1 MYFEFFLRSHLNRRQ
16 SRSLLCGLVLA
27 LSFVVLPILT
37 PNRAVAQ
44 SKTQATVPKHSGN
57 WDDLSVVQQKILAPL
72 EEDWSYLSK
81 ERRQKWIQVANLY
94 PKMKRVDQERLQS
107 RMNEWSKLS
116 QKDRRI
122 ARDNYLSSL
131 RFPAEEKASAWQAY
145 QQLSP
150 EDKKKLAAKED
161 SRKKPTAAS
170 SPTLQN
176 RPAPVL
182 APALAPVPAVVP
194 AITPAETPATTPK
207 KDDGA

>member
-1 MYFEFFLRSHLNRRQ
+1 MPSTPFLHSPSALAAKRCASGL
-16 SRSLLCGLVLA
+16 SLGALLFIFSLLA
-27 LSFVVLPILT
+27 MNPASE
-37 PNRAVAQ
+37 VAAQ
-44 SKTQATVPKHSGN
+44 TKQPAAASTPKHSGN

-94 PKMKRVDQERLQS
+94 PKMKRADQERLQS
-107 RMNEWSKLS
+107 RMNEWAKLS

-145 QQLSP
+145 QQLSA

-161 SRKKPTAAS
+161 NKKKPTAAS

-176 RPAPVL
+176 RPN
-182 APALAPVPAVVP
+182 PVPTV
-194 AITPAETPATTPK
+194 TPAAAPT

>member
-1 MYFEFFLRSHLNRRQ
+1 MLSTPFLHSPSALAAKRCASGL
-16 SRSLLCGLVLA
+16 SLGAFLFIFSLLA
-27 LSFVVLPILT
+27 INPASE
-37 PNRAVAQ
+37 VAAQ
-44 SKTQATVPKHSGN
+44 TKQAAAASTPKHSGN

-94 PKMKRVDQERLQS
+94 PKMKRADQERLQS
-107 RMNEWSKLS
+107 RMNEWAKLS

-145 QQLSP
+145 QQLSA

-161 SRKKPTAAS
+161 NKKKPTAAS

-176 RPAPVL
+176 RPN
-182 APALAPVPAVVP
+182 ALPAV
-194 AITPAETPATTPK
+194 TPAAAPT

>member
-1 MYFEFFLRSHLNRRQ
+1 MLSILLQHTQSALAVRHGAWAASMGAFLLVF
-16 SRSLLCGLVLA
+16 SLLAIGPV
-27 LSFVVLPILT
+27 
-37 PNRAVAQ
+37 NQAVAQ
-44 SKTQATVPKHSGN
+44 TKQPAPASTPKHSGN
-57 WDDLSVVQQKILAPL
+57 WDDLSTVQQKILAPL

-94 PKMKRVDQERLQS
+94 PKMKRADQERLQS

-161 SRKKPTAAS
+161 NKKKPTAAS
-170 SPTLQN
+170 APTLQN
-176 RPAPVL
+176 RPNPAPTV
-182 APALAPVPAVVP
+182 
-194 AITPAETPATTPK
+194 TPAAAPN

>member
-1 MYFEFFLRSHLNRRQ
+1 MLSTLCLQSPSALAAKRCVSSWSLGAFLLVFC
-16 SRSLLCGLVLA
+16 LLAIGPVNK
-27 LSFVVLPILT
+27 V
-37 PNRAVAQ
+37 VAQ
-44 SKTQATVPKHSGN
+44 TKQSAAANTPKHSGN

-94 PKMKRVDQERLQS
+94 PKMKRADQERLQS
-107 RMNEWSKLS
+107 RMNEWAKLS

-161 SRKKPTAAS
+161 NKKKPTAAS

-176 RPAPVL
+176 RPNPL
-182 APALAPVPAVVP
+182 PAV
-194 AITPAETPATTPK
+194 TPAAAPN

>member
-1 MYFEFFLRSHLNRRQ
+1 MLSIRFPHTKSALAAKQGAWGAGMGVFLLAF
-16 SRSLLCGLVLA
+16 SLLAICPA
-27 LSFVVLPILT
+27 
-37 PNRAVAQ
+37 NEAAAQ
-44 SKTQATVPKHSGN
+44 AKQPSTASIPKHSGN

-94 PKMKRVDQERLQS
+94 PKMKRTDQERLQS

-161 SRKKPTAAS
+161 NKKKPTAAS

-176 RPAPVL
+176 RPNPAPTV
-182 APALAPVPAVVP
+182 
-194 AITPAETPATTPK
+194 TPAAAPN

>member
-1 MYFEFFLRSHLNRRQ
+1 MYFEFFMRSHLNRRP
-16 SRSLLCGLVLA
+16 SRFLLCGLVLA
-27 LSFVVLPILT
+27 LSFIVLPIVT
-37 PNRAVAQ
+37 PNTAVAQ

-145 QQLSP
+145 QQLSQ

-161 SRKKPTAAS
+161 NKKKPTAAN
-170 SPTLQN
+170 SPTLQKHPN
-176 RPAPVL
+176 
-182 APALAPVPAVVP
+182 PVPTV
-194 AITPAETPATTPK
+194 TPAAAPS

>member
-1 MYFEFFLRSHLNRRQ
+1 MPSTLFLHSPSALAAKRCASGL
-16 SRSLLCGLVLA
+16 SLGAFLFIFSLLA
-27 LSFVVLPILT
+27 INPASE
-37 PNRAVAQ
+37 VAAQ
-44 SKTQATVPKHSGN
+44 TKQPAAASTPKHSGN
-57 WDDLSVVQQKILAPL
+57 WDDLSLVQQKILAPL

-107 RMNEWSKLS
+107 RMNEWAKLS

-145 QQLSP
+145 QQLSA

-161 SRKKPTAAS
+161 NKKKPTAAN

-176 RPAPVL
+176 RPN
-182 APALAPVPAVVP
+182 PVPIV
-194 AITPAETPATTPK
+194 TPAAAPT

>member
-1 MYFEFFLRSHLNRRQ
+1 MPFLHSPSALAAKRCASGL
-16 SRSLLCGLVLA
+16 SLGAFLFIFSLLA
-27 LSFVVLPILT
+27 INPASE
-37 PNRAVAQ
+37 VAAQ
-44 SKTQATVPKHSGN
+44 TKQPAAASVPKHSGN
-57 WDDLSVVQQKILAPL
+57 WDDLSLVQQKILAPL

-94 PKMKRVDQERLQS
+94 PKMKRADQERLQS
-107 RMNEWSKLS
+107 RMNEWAKLS

-145 QQLSP
+145 QQLSA

-161 SRKKPTAAS
+161 NKKKPTAAS

-176 RPAPVL
+176 RPN
-182 APALAPVPAVVP
+182 PVPTV
-194 AITPAETPATTPK
+194 TPAAAPT

>member
-1 MYFEFFLRSHLNRRQ
+1 M
-16 SRSLLCGLVLA
+16 
-27 LSFVVLPILT
+27 
-37 PNRAVAQ
+37 
-44 SKTQATVPKHSGN
+44 
-57 WDDLSVVQQKILAPL
+57 VQQKILAPL

-122 ARDNYLSSL
+122 AQDNYLSSL

-182 APALAPVPAVVP
+182 APAPAVMP

>member
-1 MYFEFFLRSHLNRRQ
+1 MPSTPFLHSPSALAAKRCASGL
-16 SRSLLCGLVLA
+16 SLGAFLFIFSLLAINPASELA
-27 LSFVVLPILT
+27 
-37 PNRAVAQ
+37 AQ
-44 SKTQATVPKHSGN
+44 TKQPAAASTPKHSGN
-57 WDDLSVVQQKILAPL
+57 WDDLSLVQQKILAPL

-94 PKMKRVDQERLQS
+94 PKMKRADQERLQS
-107 RMNEWSKLS
+107 RMNEWAKLS

-145 QQLSP
+145 QQLSA

-161 SRKKPTAAS
+161 NKKKPTAAS

-176 RPAPVL
+176 RPN
-182 APALAPVPAVVP
+182 PVPTV
-194 AITPAETPATTPK
+194 TPAAAPT

>member
-1 MYFEFFLRSHLNRRQ
+1 LGALLFIF
-16 SRSLLCGLVLA
+16 SLLA
-27 LSFVVLPILT
+27 MKPASE
-37 PNRAVAQ
+37 VAAQ
-44 SKTQATVPKHSGN
+44 TKQPAAASTPKHSGN
-57 WDDLSVVQQKILAPL
+57 WDDLSLVQQKILAPL

-94 PKMKRVDQERLQS
+94 PKMKRADQERLQS
-107 RMNEWSKLS
+107 RMNEWAKLS

-145 QQLSP
+145 QQLSA

-161 SRKKPTAAS
+161 NKKKPTAAT

-176 RPAPVL
+176 RPN
-182 APALAPVPAVVP
+182 ALPAV
-194 AITPAETPATTPK
+194 TPAAAPT

>member
-1 MYFEFFLRSHLNRRQ
+1 MPSTPFLNSPSALAAKRAAYGWSLGALLLVF
-16 SRSLLCGLVLA
+16 SLLAIGPV
-27 LSFVVLPILT
+27 
-37 PNRAVAQ
+37 NQVAAQ
-44 SKTQATVPKHSGN
+44 TKQPAAASTPKHSGN

-94 PKMKRVDQERLQS
+94 PKMKRADQERLQS

-161 SRKKPTAAS
+161 NKKKPTAAS

-176 RPAPVL
+176 RPNVLPV
-182 APALAPVPAVVP
+182 
-194 AITPAETPATTPK
+194 ITPAAAPNE
-207 KDDGA
+207 DEGA

>member
-1 MYFEFFLRSHLNRRQ
+1 MLSTRLLHMQSALAAKQGGWGTGVGAFLFIFC
-16 SRSLLCGLVLA
+16 LLA
-27 LSFVVLPILT
+27 ISPA
-37 PNRAVAQ
+37 NDVAAQ
-44 SKTQATVPKHSGN
+44 TKQPAAASAPKHSGN
-57 WDDLSVVQQKILAPL
+57 WDDLSAVQQKILAPL

-94 PKMKRVDQERLQS
+94 PKMKRADQQRLQS

-161 SRKKPTAAS
+161 NKKKPTAAS

-176 RPAPVL
+176 RPNILPV
-182 APALAPVPAVVP
+182 
-194 AITPAETPATTPK
+194 ITPAAAPNE
-207 KDDGA
+207 DDGA

>member
-1 MYFEFFLRSHLNRRQ
+1 MSLGAFLFIF
-16 SRSLLCGLVLA
+16 SLLA
-27 LSFVVLPILT
+27 INPASE
-37 PNRAVAQ
+37 VAAQ
-44 SKTQATVPKHSGN
+44 TKQPAAASTPKHSGN
-57 WDDLSVVQQKILAPL
+57 WDDLSLVQQKILAPL

-94 PKMKRVDQERLQS
+94 PKMKRADQERLQS
-107 RMNEWSKLS
+107 RMNEWAKLS

-145 QQLSP
+145 QQLSA

-161 SRKKPTAAS
+161 NKKKPTAAS

-176 RPAPVL
+176 RPN
-182 APALAPVPAVVP
+182 PVPTV
-194 AITPAETPATTPK
+194 TPAAAPT

>member
-1 MYFEFFLRSHLNRRQ
+1 MLFRRLPHTQSAFAAKQGAWGTSMGAFLVVF
-16 SRSLLCGLVLA
+16 GMLA
-27 LSFVVLPILT
+27 IAPA
-37 PNRAVAQ
+37 NEVAA
-44 SKTQATVPKHSGN
+44 QAKQPAAASTPKHSGN
-57 WDDLSVVQQKILAPL
+57 WDDLSAVQQKILAPL

-94 PKMKRVDQERLQS
+94 PKMKRADQERLQS
-107 RMNEWSKLS
+107 RMNEWSNLS

-161 SRKKPTAAS
+161 NKKKPTAAS

-176 RPAPVL
+176 RP
-182 APALAPVPAVVP
+182 
-194 AITPAETPATTPK
+194 TPAPTVTPAAAPN
-207 KDDGA
+207 KDDDA

>member
-1 MYFEFFLRSHLNRRQ
+1 MPSTPFLQ
-16 SRSLLCGLVLA
+16 SPSALATKRCASGLSLGAFLFIFSLLAINPASELA
-27 LSFVVLPILT
+27 
-37 PNRAVAQ
+37 AQ
-44 SKTQATVPKHSGN
+44 TKQPAAASTPKHSGN
-57 WDDLSVVQQKILAPL
+57 WDDLSLVQQKILAPL

-94 PKMKRVDQERLQS
+94 PKMKRADQERLQS
-107 RMNEWSKLS
+107 RMNEWAKLS

-145 QQLSP
+145 QQLSA

-161 SRKKPTAAS
+161 NKKKPTAAS

-176 RPAPVL
+176 RPN
-182 APALAPVPAVVP
+182 PVPTV
-194 AITPAETPATTPK
+194 TPAAAPT

>member
-1 MYFEFFLRSHLNRRQ
+1 MLSSRRPHTQ
-16 SRSLLCGLVLA
+16 TALAAKPGVRTASMGALLLVISLLA
-27 LSFVVLPILT
+27 ISPA
-37 PNRAVAQ
+37 NEVAAQ
-44 SKTQATVPKHSGN
+44 TKQPAAASTPKHSGN

-94 PKMKRVDQERLQS
+94 PKMKRADQERLQS

-150 EDKKKLAAKED
+150 EEKKKLAAKED
-161 SRKKPTAAS
+161 NKKKPTAAS

-176 RPAPVL
+176 RPNPAPTV
-182 APALAPVPAVVP
+182 
-194 AITPAETPATTPK
+194 TPAAAPN

>member
-1 MYFEFFLRSHLNRRQ
+1 MLSKRLPHTQYALAAKQGVWGTSMGGLLLAF
-16 SRSLLCGLVLA
+16 SLLAIGPV
-27 LSFVVLPILT
+27 
-37 PNRAVAQ
+37 NEVAAQ
-44 SKTQATVPKHSGN
+44 TKQPAAASVPKHSGN
-57 WDDLSVVQQKILAPL
+57 WDDLSAVQQKILAPL

-94 PKMKRVDQERLQS
+94 PKMKRADQERLQS

-161 SRKKPTAAS
+161 NKKKPTAAS

-176 RPAPVL
+176 RPNPAPTV
-182 APALAPVPAVVP
+182 
-194 AITPAETPATTPK
+194 TPAAAPN

>member
-1 MYFEFFLRSHLNRRQ
+1 MLPTRLPHTQPALATNQGAWGANMAAFLLVF
-16 SRSLLCGLVLA
+16 SLLA
-27 LSFVVLPILT
+27 INP
-37 PNRAVAQ
+37 ADEVAAQ
-44 SKTQATVPKHSGN
+44 TKQPAAASTPKHSGN

-161 SRKKPTAAS
+161 NKKKPTAAS

-176 RPAPVL
+176 RPNPAPTV
-182 APALAPVPAVVP
+182 
-194 AITPAETPATTPK
+194 TPAAAPN

>member
-1 MYFEFFLRSHLNRRQ
+1 MPSTPFLHSPSALAAKRCASGL
-16 SRSLLCGLVLA
+16 SLGLFLFIFSLLAINPASEVAAQTKQLA
-27 LSFVVLPILT
+27 AAST
-37 PNRAVAQ
+37 
-44 SKTQATVPKHSGN
+44 PKHSGN
-57 WDDLSVVQQKILAPL
+57 WDDLSLVQQKILAPL

-94 PKMKRVDQERLQS
+94 PKMKRADQERLQS
-107 RMNEWSKLS
+107 RMNEWAKLS

-145 QQLSP
+145 QQLSA

-161 SRKKPTAAS
+161 NKKKPTAAS

-176 RPAPVL
+176 RPN
-182 APALAPVPAVVP
+182 PVPTV
-194 AITPAETPATTPK
+194 TPAAAPT

>member
-1 MYFEFFLRSHLNRRQ
+1 MLSIRFPHTKSALAAKQGAWGGSMGAFLLVF
-16 SRSLLCGLVLA
+16 SLLA
-27 LSFVVLPILT
+27 ISSA
-37 PNRAVAQ
+37 NEVAAQ
-44 SKTQATVPKHSGN
+44 TKQPSTASAPKHSGN

-94 PKMKRVDQERLQS
+94 PKMKRTDQERLQS

-161 SRKKPTAAS
+161 NKKKPTAAS

-176 RPAPVL
+176 RPNPPPTV
-182 APALAPVPAVVP
+182 
-194 AITPAETPATTPK
+194 TPAAAPN

>member
-1 MYFEFFLRSHLNRRQ
+1 MPSTPFPHSPSARVAKWRPSGWTLGAFLLVF
-16 SRSLLCGLVLA
+16 SLLAIGSINPA
-27 LSFVVLPILT
+27 
-37 PNRAVAQ
+37 AAQ
-44 SKTQATVPKHSGN
+44 TKQPAAASTPKHSGN
-57 WDDLSVVQQKILAPL
+57 WDDLSAVQQKILAPL

-94 PKMKRVDQERLQS
+94 PKMKRADQERLQS
-107 RMNEWSKLS
+107 RMNEWAKLS

-150 EDKKKLAAKED
+150 EEKKKLAAKED
-161 SRKKPTAAS
+161 NKKKPTAAS
-170 SPTLQN
+170 APTLQN
-176 RPAPVL
+176 RPNPAPTV
-182 APALAPVPAVVP
+182 
-194 AITPAETPATTPK
+194 TPAAAPN

>member
-1 MYFEFFLRSHLNRRQ
+1 MLSRRLPHTQSALAVKQGAWGLSMGAFLLLF
-16 SRSLLCGLVLA
+16 SLLA
-27 LSFVVLPILT
+27 IT
-37 PNRAVAQ
+37 PANEVAAQ
-44 SKTQATVPKHSGN
+44 TKQPAAASAPKHSGN
-57 WDDLSVVQQKILAPL
+57 WDDLSLVQQKILAPL

-94 PKMKRVDQERLQS
+94 PKMKRADQERLQS
-107 RMNEWSKLS
+107 RMNEWAKLS

-161 SRKKPTAAS
+161 NKKKPTAAS
-170 SPTLQN
+170 APTLQN
-176 RPAPVL
+176 RPNPAPTV
-182 APALAPVPAVVP
+182 
-194 AITPAETPATTPK
+194 TPAAAPN

>member
-1 MYFEFFLRSHLNRRQ
+1 MLSICFPHTKSALAAKQGPWGASMGTFLLVF
-16 SRSLLCGLVLA
+16 SLLA
-27 LSFVVLPILT
+27 ISPA
-37 PNRAVAQ
+37 NEVAAQ
-44 SKTQATVPKHSGN
+44 TKQPSTASAPKHSGN

-94 PKMKRVDQERLQS
+94 PKMKRTDQERLQS

-161 SRKKPTAAS
+161 NKKKPTAAS

-176 RPAPVL
+176 RPNPPPTV
-182 APALAPVPAVVP
+182 
-194 AITPAETPATTPK
+194 TPAAAPN

>member
-1 MYFEFFLRSHLNRRQ
+1 MLSTPFLHSPSALAAKRCASGL
-16 SRSLLCGLVLA
+16 SLGAFLFIFSLLAINPASEVA
-27 LSFVVLPILT
+27 AQTKQP
-37 PNRAVAQ
+37 AVA
-44 SKTQATVPKHSGN
+44 STPKHSGN

-94 PKMKRVDQERLQS
+94 PKMKRADQERLQS
-107 RMNEWSKLS
+107 RMNEWAKLS

-145 QQLSP
+145 QQLSA

-161 SRKKPTAAS
+161 NKKKPTAAS

-176 RPAPVL
+176 RPN
-182 APALAPVPAVVP
+182 PVPTV
-194 AITPAETPATTPK
+194 TPAAAPT

>member
-1 MYFEFFLRSHLNRRQ
+1 MLSTHFPHTQSALAAKQGAWGGIMGAFLLVF
-16 SRSLLCGLVLA
+16 SLLA
-27 LSFVVLPILT
+27 ISPA
-37 PNRAVAQ
+37 NEAVAQ
-44 SKTQATVPKHSGN
+44 TKQPSATSAPKHSGN

-94 PKMKRVDQERLQS
+94 PKMKRADQERLQS
-107 RMNEWSKLS
+107 RMNEWAKLS

-161 SRKKPTAAS
+161 NKKKPTAAS

-176 RPAPVL
+176 RPNPPPTV
-182 APALAPVPAVVP
+182 
-194 AITPAETPATTPK
+194 TPAAAPN

>member
-1 MYFEFFLRSHLNRRQ
+1 MLSN
-16 SRSLLCGLVLA
+16 SLPHTQPALAAKQGAWGASMGALLLVFGL
-27 LSFVVLPILT
+27 LT
-37 PNRAVAQ
+37 MNPASEVAAQ
-44 SKTQATVPKHSGN
+44 TKQPAAASTPKHSGN
-57 WDDLSVVQQKILAPL
+57 WDDLSAVQQKILAPL

-161 SRKKPTAAS
+161 NKKKPTAAN

-176 RPAPVL
+176 RPNPAPTV
-182 APALAPVPAVVP
+182 
-194 AITPAETPATTPK
+194 TPAAAPN

>member
-1 MYFEFFLRSHLNRRQ
+1 MPSTPFLHSPSALAAKRCASGL
-16 SRSLLCGLVLA
+16 SLGAFLFIFSLLA
-27 LSFVVLPILT
+27 INPASE
-37 PNRAVAQ
+37 VAAQ
-44 SKTQATVPKHSGN
+44 TKQPAAASTPKHSGN

-94 PKMKRVDQERLQS
+94 PKMKRADQERLQS
-107 RMNEWSKLS
+107 RMNEWAKLS

-145 QQLSP
+145 QQLSA

-161 SRKKPTAAS
+161 NKKKPTAAT

-176 RPAPVL
+176 RPN
-182 APALAPVPAVVP
+182 ALPAV
-194 AITPAETPATTPK
+194 TPAAAPT

>member
-1 MYFEFFLRSHLNRRQ
+1 MPSTPFLHSPSALAAKRCASGL
-16 SRSLLCGLVLA
+16 SLGAFLFIFSLLA
-27 LSFVVLPILT
+27 MNPASE
-37 PNRAVAQ
+37 VAAQ
-44 SKTQATVPKHSGN
+44 TKQPAAASTPKHSGN
-57 WDDLSVVQQKILAPL
+57 WDDLSLVQQKILAPL

-94 PKMKRVDQERLQS
+94 PKMKRADQERLQS
-107 RMNEWSKLS
+107 RMNEWAKLS

-145 QQLSP
+145 QQLSA

-161 SRKKPTAAS
+161 NKKKPTAAS

-176 RPAPVL
+176 RPN
-182 APALAPVPAVVP
+182 PVPAV
-194 AITPAETPATTPK
+194 TPAAAPT

>member
-1 MYFEFFLRSHLNRRQ
+1 MSATSHQHNPPALAAKRCALGWTLGAFLLAF
-16 SRSLLCGLVLA
+16 SLLAIGPVNQA
-27 LSFVVLPILT
+27 
-37 PNRAVAQ
+37 AAQ
-44 SKTQATVPKHSGN
+44 TKQPAAASTPKHSGN
-57 WDDLSVVQQKILAPL
+57 WDDLSLVQQKILAPL

-94 PKMKRVDQERLQS
+94 PKMKRADQERLQS

-161 SRKKPTAAS
+161 NKKKPTAAS

-176 RPAPVL
+176 RPN
-182 APALAPVPAVVP
+182 ALPAV
-194 AITPAETPATTPK
+194 TPAAALT
-207 KDDGA
+207 KDGGA

>member
-1 MYFEFFLRSHLNRRQ
+1 VGALLFAF
-16 SRSLLCGLVLA
+16 SLLA
-27 LSFVVLPILT
+27 IHPAS
-37 PNRAVAQ
+37 NVAAQ
-44 SKTQATVPKHSGN
+44 TKQPSAASTPKHSGN
-57 WDDLSVVQQKILAPL
+57 WDDLSLVQQKILAPL

-94 PKMKRVDQERLQS
+94 PKMKRSDQERLQS

-161 SRKKPTAAS
+161 NKKKPTAAS
-170 SPTLQN
+170 APTLQN
-176 RPAPVL
+176 RPNPAPTV
-182 APALAPVPAVVP
+182 
-194 AITPAETPATTPK
+194 TPAATPN

>member
-1 MYFEFFLRSHLNRRQ
+1 MLSKRLPHTQYALAAKQGAWGTSLGGLLLAF
-16 SRSLLCGLVLA
+16 SLLAIGPV
-27 LSFVVLPILT
+27 
-37 PNRAVAQ
+37 NEVAAQ
-44 SKTQATVPKHSGN
+44 TKQPAASIVPKHSGN
-57 WDDLSVVQQKILAPL
+57 WDDLSAVQQKILAPL

-94 PKMKRVDQERLQS
+94 PKMKRADQERLQS

-161 SRKKPTAAS
+161 NKKKPTAAS

-176 RPAPVL
+176 RPNPAPTV
-182 APALAPVPAVVP
+182 
-194 AITPAETPATTPK
+194 TPAAAPN

>member
-1 MYFEFFLRSHLNRRQ
+1 MLSTRLPHTQPALAVKHGAWGVSMGTFLLVF
-16 SRSLLCGLVLA
+16 SLLAIGPV
-27 LSFVVLPILT
+27 
-37 PNRAVAQ
+37 NEVAAQ
-44 SKTQATVPKHSGN
+44 TKQPAAATTPKHSGN
-57 WDDLSVVQQKILAPL
+57 WKDLSVVQQKILAPL

-94 PKMKRVDQERLQS
+94 PKMKRADQERLQS
-107 RMNEWSKLS
+107 RMNEWAKLS

-161 SRKKPTAAS
+161 NKKKPTAAN

-176 RPAPVL
+176 RPNPPPTV
-182 APALAPVPAVVP
+182 
-194 AITPAETPATTPK
+194 TPAAAPN

>member
-1 MYFEFFLRSHLNRRQ
+1 MLSTRRPHTQTALAVKPGARAASMGAFLLVF
-16 SRSLLCGLVLA
+16 SLLAISPANEV
-27 LSFVVLPILT
+27 T
-37 PNRAVAQ
+37 AQ
-44 SKTQATVPKHSGN
+44 TKQPAAASTPKHSGN

-94 PKMKRVDQERLQS
+94 PKMKRADQERLQS

-150 EDKKKLAAKED
+150 EEKKKLAAKED
-161 SRKKPTAAS
+161 NKKKPTAAS

-176 RPAPVL
+176 RPNPAPTV
-182 APALAPVPAVVP
+182 
-194 AITPAETPATTPK
+194 TPAAAPS